1 MFQANQYF
9 DVYGFSDECLT
20 LVAFYL
26 ESDAR
31 DWFQWMYKN
40 HQLIAWEHFTRALV
54 TRFGAKTLEAPKGVL
69 AKLQMTSFIRKYFSQ
84 LEKIANQALGMAP
97 HQLMHIFISELRYA
111 IKFEVLAFRSIDL
124 NDAIGLAY
132 LQKIYWTQISPF
144 PELLPIIQALNFLV
158 IPISPSFSTTSSML
172 ISSSSSHGPS
182 ASVPGVGCV
191 PYKKLTPAKMQQKRE
206 FNLCYNCD
214 DKWHKNHHCSFTP
227 QL

>member
-1 MFQANQYF
+1 
-9 DVYGFSDECLT
+9 
-20 LVAFYL
+20 
-26 ESDAR
+26 
-31 DWFQWMYKN
+31 
-40 HQLIAWEHFTRALV
+40 
-54 TRFGAKTLEAPKGVL
+54 
-69 AKLQMTSFIRKYFSQ
+69 
-84 LEKIANQALGMAP
+84 
-97 HQLMHIFISELRYA
+97 MHIFISELRYA

-124 NDAIGLAY
+124 NDAIELAY
-132 LQKIYWTQISPF
+132 LQKSYWTQISPF

-227 QL
+227 NSDFTYPKMMLWNTHVLKPTQPLRSRLLLLVLRRHHF